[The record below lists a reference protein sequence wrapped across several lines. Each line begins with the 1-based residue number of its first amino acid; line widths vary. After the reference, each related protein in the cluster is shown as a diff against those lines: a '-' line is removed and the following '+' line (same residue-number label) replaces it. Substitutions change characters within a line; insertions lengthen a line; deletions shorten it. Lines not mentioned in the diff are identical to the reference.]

1 MRLSRAEGLFV
12 EQVEGYDLIDMEKLV
27 DITKL
32 KTVLNTSFNLRVS
45 VPTVYNK
52 IKRGE
57 IKSIVIDGVTF
68 CVEEE

>member
-1 MRLSRAEGLFV
+1 ME
-12 EQVEGYDLIDMEKLV
+12 EKLI

-32 KTVLNTSFNLRVS
+32 KTVANKSYDLRVS

-57 IKSIVIDGVTF
+57 IKSIVIDGIRF
-68 CVEEE
+68 CVNEED

>member
-1 MRLSRAEGLFV
+1 
-12 EQVEGYDLIDMEKLV
+12 MENLV

-32 KTVLNTSFNLRVS
+32 KTVASKSYDLRVS

-57 IKSIVIDGVTF
+57 IKSIVIDGIRF

>member
-1 MRLSRAEGLFV
+1 
-12 EQVEGYDLIDMEKLV
+12 MENLV

-32 KTVLNTSFNLRVS
+32 KTVANMSHDLRVS

-57 IKSIVIDGVTF
+57 IKSIVIDGIRF
-68 CVEEE
+68 CVNEDA

>member
-1 MRLSRAEGLFV
+1 
-12 EQVEGYDLIDMEKLV
+12 MENLV

-32 KTVLNTSFNLRVS
+32 KTVANMSYDLRLS

-52 IKRGE
+52 IKMGE

-68 CVEEE
+68 CLEEGRILVRERNSRVE

>member
-1 MRLSRAEGLFV
+1 
-12 EQVEGYDLIDMEKLV
+12 MENLV

-32 KTVLNTSFNLRVS
+32 NTVANMSHYLRVS

-52 IKRGE
+52 INGGE
-57 IKSIVIDGVTF
+57 IKSIIIDGVTF

>member
-1 MRLSRAEGLFV
+1 MEN
-12 EQVEGYDLIDMEKLV
+12 LI

-32 KTVLNTSFNLRVS
+32 KKVANMSHDLRVS
-45 VPTVYNK
+45 VPIVYNK

-57 IKSIVIDGVTF
+57 IKSIIIDGVTF

>member
-1 MRLSRAEGLFV
+1 ME
-12 EQVEGYDLIDMEKLV
+12 EKLI

-32 KTVLNTSFNLRVS
+32 KTVLNTSFDMRVS

-57 IKSIVIDGVTF
+57 IKSLVIDGVTF
-68 CVEEE
+68 CVKED

>member
-1 MRLSRAEGLFV
+1 M
-12 EQVEGYDLIDMEKLV
+12 

-32 KTVLNTSFNLRVS
+32 KTVANTSHDLRVS

-52 IKRGE
+52 IKKGE
-57 IKSIVIDGVTF
+57 IKSIIIDGVTF

>member
-1 MRLSRAEGLFV
+1 M
-12 EQVEGYDLIDMEKLV
+12 IKDMENLV

-32 KTVLNTSFNLRVS
+32 KTVENMSHDLQES

-57 IKSIVIDGVTF
+57 IKSIIIDGVTF
-68 CVEEE
+68 YVEEE

>member
-1 MRLSRAEGLFV
+1 
-12 EQVEGYDLIDMEKLV
+12 MENLV

-32 KTVLNTSFNLRVS
+32 KTVANMSHYLRVS

-52 IKRGE
+52 IKKGE
-57 IKSIVIDGVTF
+57 IKSIIIDGVTF

>member
-1 MRLSRAEGLFV
+1 ME
-12 EQVEGYDLIDMEKLV
+12 EKLI

-32 KTVLNTSFNLRVS
+32 KTVANKSYDLRVS

-57 IKSIVIDGVTF
+57 IKSVVIDGIRF
-68 CVEEE
+68 CMEEE

>member
-1 MRLSRAEGLFV
+1 ME
-12 EQVEGYDLIDMEKLV
+12 EKLI

-32 KTVLNTSFNLRVS
+32 KTVANKSYDLRVS

>member
-1 MRLSRAEGLFV
+1 
-12 EQVEGYDLIDMEKLV
+12 MENLV

-32 KTVLNTSFNLRVS
+32 KTVANMSYDLRVS

-57 IKSIVIDGVTF
+57 IKSIVIEGVTF
-68 CVEEE
+68 CLEEGRILVRERNSRVE

>member
-1 MRLSRAEGLFV
+1 ME
-12 EQVEGYDLIDMEKLV
+12 EKLI

-32 KTVLNTSFNLRVS
+32 KTVANMSYDLRVS

-57 IKSIVIDGVTF
+57 IKSIVIDGITF